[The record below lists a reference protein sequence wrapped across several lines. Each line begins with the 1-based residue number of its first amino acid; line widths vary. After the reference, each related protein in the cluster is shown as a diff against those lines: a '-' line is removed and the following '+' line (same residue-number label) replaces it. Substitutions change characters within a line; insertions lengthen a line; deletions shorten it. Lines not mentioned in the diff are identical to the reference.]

1 MQAGTAGKSFPVGAA
16 GFPQLCRKSQK
27 KVIASRSPTNVMIL
41 CRSVC
46 AGSRFFIKER
56 VFLLNLCT
64 FVGVQGKCAERP
76 PFSGLSNEDMRV
88 RTGGPGS
95 LVLQTEFPVG
105 SYFVPFI
112 NVNSV

>member
-1 MQAGTAGKSFPVGAA
+1 MDSVNLGRLCEIRSRRAGGNGRKIFSGR
-16 GFPQLCRKSQK
+16 GGRFPQLSRKSQK
-27 KVIASRSPTNVMIL
+27 RAIASRSPTNVMIF

-95 LVLQTEFPVG
+95 LVL
-105 SYFVPFI
+105 
-112 NVNSV
+112 